1 MVTPSCH
8 LFEGTLV
15 RKLTLRFE
23 ASSGW
28 RGLFNIANIFPDRQN
43 IFLKLA
49 QLSDD
54 LTLKSLFNDKGKIY
68 IKKKQMCHLTE
79 FLSVTMHCWQIL
91 ATFPGVLCNW
101 RPMLERGRTF
111 RDCILKTLFR
121 AEFTL
126 RTFDIFWFE
135 KKIHLPGT
143 YIGGI
148 FHFVPFFQAP
158 RDHQSGTKMRII
170 LIGDGKYCWWQWL
183 DRCKRWILWIFIER
197 VSRKLRSLRALP
209 REVSGHILGK
219 ASHAISRRQQH
230 HWVLNPLL

>member
-54 LTLKSLFNDKGKIY
+54 LTLKSLFNDKGKIC

-79 FLSVTMHCWQIL
+79 FLSVTMHC
-91 ATFPGVLCNW
+91 
-101 RPMLERGRTF
+101 
-111 RDCILKTLFR
+111 
-121 AEFTL
+121 
-126 RTFDIFWFE
+126 
-135 KKIHLPGT
+135 
-143 YIGGI
+143 
-148 FHFVPFFQAP
+148 
-158 RDHQSGTKMRII
+158 
-170 LIGDGKYCWWQWL
+170 
-183 DRCKRWILWIFIER
+183 
-197 VSRKLRSLRALP
+197 
-209 REVSGHILGK
+209 
-219 ASHAISRRQQH
+219 
-230 HWVLNPLL
+230 